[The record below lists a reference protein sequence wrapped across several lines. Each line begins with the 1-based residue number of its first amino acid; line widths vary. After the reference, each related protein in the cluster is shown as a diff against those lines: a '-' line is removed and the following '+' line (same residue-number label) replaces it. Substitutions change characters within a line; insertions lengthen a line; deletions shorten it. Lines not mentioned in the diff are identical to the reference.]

1 MSKHRSTLS
10 KLHSTLLPK
19 NGNNVERVYRKISS
33 FRQSRMLL
41 RQCCRFWQQ
50 CRTKFRPFDQ
60 VETNWTC
67 SICFDLRKDEISFD
81 IVEKIVRIV
90 ALDNVASTLLLVWT
104 GLYTWTIDCLIIYR
118 NVISRNL
125 CPLNSTILLRRV
137 VFHTRKIV
145 K

>member
-104 GLYTWTIDCLIIYR
+104 GLNFRIHVSVSLACLYLQLEGI
-118 NVISRNL
+118 
-125 CPLNSTILLRRV
+125 
-137 VFHTRKIV
+137 
-145 K
+145 